1 MDMETKDILMEII
14 YIACALMSAYIGL
27 RALNDKEQKNRA
39 GTAIFW
45 LALAAVLGLGNFI
58 PPIASGI
65 LVVIMTL
72 PPILNK
78 VSIGVNKD
86 IPEDFKRKMAD
97 KLGNKI
103 FIPALA
109 MGILAL
115 VFGIALPNLGALVG
129 LGFGILVSAI
139 MILIM
144 AKDKV
149 SAIPSEGKKLLE
161 AVGPLAILPQLLASL
176 GAIFAV
182 AGVGEVIAGIVGN
195 FVPEGNVTIAIII
208 YAVAMALFTM
218 IMGNAFAAFS
228 VITVGIGIPF
238 ILKFGMDP
246 NVIGIIGLTS
256 GYCGTLLTP
265 MAANFNIVPV
275 AILEMNDKYGVI
287 KKQLPIAL
295 VMLAAQI
302 VLMIVMG

>member
-1 MDMETKDILMEII
+1 
-14 YIACALMSAYIGL
+14 
-27 RALNDKEQKNRA
+27 
-39 GTAIFW
+39 
-45 LALAAVLGLGNFI
+45 
-58 PPIASGI
+58 
-65 LVVIMTL
+65 
-72 PPILNK
+72 
-78 VSIGVNKD
+78 
-86 IPEDFKRKMAD
+86 
-97 KLGNKI
+97 
-103 FIPALA
+103 
-109 MGILAL
+109 
-115 VFGIALPNLGALVG
+115 
-129 LGFGILVSAI
+129 
-139 MILIM
+139 M

-182 AGVGEVIAGIVGN
+182 AGVGEVIAGMVGN

-256 GYCGTLLTP
+256 GYFGTLMTP
-265 MAANFNIVPV
+265 MAANFNVVPV
-275 AILEMNDKYGVI
+275 AILEMNDKCGVI

-295 VMLAAQI
+295 VMLAVQI

>member
-72 PPILNK
+72 PPILNR
-78 VSIGVNKD
+78 VSIGVNKE
-86 IPEDFKRKMAD
+86 IPEEFKRKMAD

-161 AVGPLAILPQLLASL
+161 SVGPLAILPQLLASL

>member
-65 LVVIMTL
+65 FVVIMTL